1 MSGNDETSGLAT
13 GEAGAARAA
22 DSGAS
27 RGNVG
32 RQFLNE
38 VFQRHYNGEI
48 QMSPSQIE
56 AVASA
61 ILSRG
66 PNCNLL
72 VFGLGNDS
80 ALWHAV
86 NAQGYTLFVED
97 VPDWIAKVKAV
108 HPDLHVDT
116 VSYQGTTVG
125 SALLD
130 PVRTIKGADLPQILR
145 QREWDVIIIDG
156 PMGYAPQLPGRSLP
170 ICWATQLAKSSTHV
184 FVDDYDRELER
195 TYVDFL
201 FPEKGP
207 RRRLVISRPATK
219 SSNPGSMIWLMGVS
233 SAFSRQG

>member
-1 MSGNDETSGLAT
+1 MSGNNELGGQVT
-13 GEAGAARAA
+13 GEARPAAARGKA
-22 DSGAS
+22 
-27 RGNVG
+27 G
-32 RQFLNE
+32 RQFLND
-38 VFQRHYNGEI
+38 VFQRHYNGKI

-56 AVASA
+56 AVSSA

-66 PNCNLL
+66 PDCNLL

-86 NAQGYTLFVED
+86 NAQGYTLFIED
-97 VPDWIAKVKAV
+97 VPEWIAKVKAV
-108 HPDLHVDT
+108 QPDLQVDS

-130 PVRTIKGADLPQILR
+130 PVRTIRDAEVPQVLR

-156 PMGYAPQLPGRSLP
+156 PMGYAPQLPGRSRP
-170 ICWATQLAKSSTHV
+170 ICWAKQLAKPSTHI

-201 FPEKGP
+201 FPEKGAH
-207 RRRLVISRPATK
+207 RRLVISRPATK
-219 SSNPGSMIWLMGVS
+219 DSNPGSMIWLIGVS
-233 SAFSRQG
+233 PAFSQQG